1 LIEAIVI
8 VLFSGHVQNGVAI
21 EKNLVQGA
29 LMSHAKHI
37 RFLGLLLSFALLVPF
52 AAYGQSSNGAINGN
66 VVDDSGSALPG
77 VTVTATNVGTAVTRT
92 AVSNG
97 TGHYEVP
104 LLIPGTY
111 RVSGELSGFQAVKF
125 DKVVVNVGTTVT
137 LDFRMKPGVAETV
150 TVTAAAPVIET
161 TKSEV
166 SSVVN
171 DKSIQNLPVNG
182 RNFIDFALTTPGVVK
197 DPRTGDISFAGQRG
211 TLNSLV
217 VDGADNNNTFFG
229 QSLGRT
235 GSGRAPYQF
244 SQDAVKEFQVNA
256 NGYSS
261 EYGRAGGA
269 VINVITKSGTNDFD
283 GSLFE
288 FYRDKKYRA
297 QDYLNVV
304 REQSLGTP
312 VAKSPYHFN
321 QYGGSLGGPIVRDKH
336 FFFANYDAQRNSIP
350 NDTFLG
356 GTIPSDA
363 ASQATAAFLAPKAV
377 PYSQNQNQDVY
388 LLKTDSELTNA
399 NHLSL
404 RFNRQNFT
412 GVNFENGGPQSA
424 PEHTGNSLVKTNTLS
439 LVNSSIFSNSLFNEV
454 RAQYAKDQEPGLANS
469 DQPEATI
476 RQGGTTALVIGR
488 NSFSPRETT
497 INRHQIADTL
507 TFITGAHTI
516 KGGFDYNKDNILN
529 FFPGNFSGVYV
540 FNNLADFPNKPAS
553 YLQNFPGPG
562 TDGGTTHPDLTD
574 LAFFVGDEWR
584 VRPTLT
590 INAGLRYDRQ
600 NFAQPKITNPDPQ
613 LLAAGLDTG
622 RIHEDGNNYGPRLG
636 FAWTPGNDGRTVVRG
651 GYGIFYGRTPAIM
664 IGTGHSQNG
673 IQVLSINFPAAQFPT
688 WPNRYDT
695 LPAALASLPQNIFV
709 FAPNFQDPKVQQS
722 SLGFERGLT
731 NDLSFGVTYQYVKG
745 SVLPRTADINVA
757 NPVTSTI
764 NIYPDATST
773 TPIGTATYTKYTGK
787 AFTNFN
793 RVLEFQSNGHSK
805 YNGIT
810 FDLQKRFAQNWQARL
825 AYTYSKAKDDHPDA
839 TIVVPGVD
847 DAREAQD
854 ALNLGDEYT
863 WADTDVRHRVVL
875 SGVWNIAYAD
885 GIQNSVAHALLSGW
899 SVSAIVS
906 YQSGQPYTPV
916 VNGDLN
922 GDNNRSNDRAPGYA
936 RNSLRLPSQT
946 SIDPRLTREIRILG
960 GARLQLIA
968 EAFNLTN
975 RSNVTRVRNTLYNL
989 SGSGSSAR
997 LNTVAA
1003 TLPSGYQSPSAVA
1016 GPRTYQFAAKFLF

>member
-1 LIEAIVI
+1 MI
-8 VLFSGHVQNGVAI
+8 
-21 EKNLVQGA
+21 
-29 LMSHAKHI
+29 HAKHI
-37 RFLGLLLSFALLVPF
+37 RFLAFLFSLALLVPF
-52 AAYGQSSNGAINGN
+52 AAFAQSSNGAIAGN

-77 VTVTATNVGTAVTRT
+77 VTVTATNAGTAATRT
-92 AVSNG
+92 AVTNG
-97 TGHYEVP
+97 TGHYEIP

-111 RVSGELSGFQAVKF
+111 RVSGELSGFQPVKF

-150 TVTAAAPVIET
+150 TVTAAAPIIET

-166 SSVVN
+166 SSIVN

-182 RNFIDFALTTPGVVK
+182 RNFIDFVLTTPGVVK
-197 DPRTGDISFAGQRG
+197 DPRSGDISFAGQRG
-211 TLNSLV
+211 TLNSVV

-229 QSLGRT
+229 QALGRT

-244 SQDAVKEFQVNA
+244 SQDAVREFQVNS
-256 NGYSS
+256 NSYSP

-304 REQSLGTP
+304 REQSTGVP
-312 VAKSPYHFN
+312 VAKSAYHFN
-321 QYGGSLGGPIVRDKH
+321 QYGGSVGGPIVRDKH
-336 FFFANYDAQRNSIP
+336 FFFANIDAQRNSIP

-356 GTIPSDA
+356 GTIPADA
-363 ASQATAAFLAPKAV
+363 ASQATAAFLAPRAV
-377 PYSQNQNQDVY
+377 PYSQNQNQNVV

-404 RFNRQNFT
+404 RFNRQTFT

-424 PEHTGNSLVKTNTLS
+424 PEHTGNSLVTTNTLS
-439 LVNSSIFSNSLFNEV
+439 MVGSSIFSNALFNEV
-454 RAQYAKDQEPGLANS
+454 RAQYAKDREPGLANS

-476 RQGGTTALVIGR
+476 RQGGSTVLVIGR

-497 INRHQIADTL
+497 IRRHQLADTL
-507 TFITGAHTI
+507 TYITGAHTI

-529 FFPGNFSGVYV
+529 FFPGNFSGVYT
-540 FNNLADFPNKPAS
+540 FNTLADFPNKPAS
-553 YLQNFPGPG
+553 YLQNFAGPG

-574 LAFFVGDEWR
+574 TSLFVGDEWR

-600 NFAQPKITNPDPQ
+600 NFAQPKITNPDAQ
-613 LLAAGLDTG
+613 LIAAGLDTG

-636 FAWTPGNDGRTVVRG
+636 FAWTPGNDGRTVVHG

-673 IQVLSINFPAAQFPT
+673 VQVLSINFPAAQFLA

-709 FAPNFQDPKVQQS
+709 FDPDFQNPKVQQS
-722 SLGFERGLT
+722 SLGIDRALSP
-731 NDLSFGVTYQYVKG
+731 DLSFGVTYQYVKG
-745 SVLPRTADINVA
+745 SDLPRTADINVA
-757 NPVTSTI
+757 SPVATTVTTPSGPVTV
-764 NIYPDATST
+764 
-773 TPIGTATYTKYTGK
+773 TKYTAK
-787 AFTNFN
+787 RFTNFN
-793 RVLEFQSNGHSK
+793 RVLEFQSNGHSQ
-805 YNGIT
+805 YNGLT
-810 FDLQKRFAQNWQARL
+810 LDLQKRFSSNWQARL

-854 ALNLGDEYT
+854 ALNLGDEWAY
-863 WADTDVRHRVVL
+863 ADTDVRHRVVL
-875 SGVWNIAYAD
+875 SGVWNLAYAD
-885 GIQNSVAHALLSGW
+885 HVQNSVAHALLSGW
-899 SVSAIVS
+899 SLSAIVS
-906 YQSGQPYTPV
+906 YQSGQPFTPV

-922 GDNNRSNDRAPGYA
+922 GDLNRANDRAPGAA

-946 SIDPRLTREIRILG
+946 SIDPRLTREIAIFG
-960 GARLQLIA
+960 AARLQLIA

-975 RSNVTRVRNTLYNL
+975 RSNVTRVRNTAFNL
-989 SGSGSSAR
+989 SGSTLTA
-997 LNTVAA
+997 VAP
-1003 TLPSGYQSPSAVA
+1003 TLPAGYLSPSAVA

>member
-1 LIEAIVI
+1 
-8 VLFSGHVQNGVAI
+8 
-21 EKNLVQGA
+21 
-29 LMSHAKHI
+29 MKHI
-37 RFLGLLLSFALLVPF
+37 RFLVFLSLALLVPF
-52 AAYGQSSNGAINGN
+52 SALAQSSNGAINGN
-66 VVDDSGSALPG
+66 VRDDSGSALPG
-77 VTVTATNVGTAVTRT
+77 VAVTATNVATAVART

-97 TGHYEVP
+97 TGHYEIP

-111 RVSGELSGFQAVKF
+111 RVSAELSGFQPQKF
-125 DKVVVNVGTTVT
+125 DKVVVNVGSSVT
-137 LDFRMKPGVAETV
+137 LDMRMKPGVAETV
-150 TVTAAAPVIET
+150 TVTAAAPIIET

-171 DKSIQNLPVNG
+171 EKSIQNLPVNG
-182 RNFIDFALTTPGVVK
+182 RSFIDFALTTPGVVK
-197 DPRTGDISFAGQRG
+197 DPRSGDISFAGQRG

-217 VDGADNNNTFFG
+217 IDGADNNNTFFG

-256 NGYSS
+256 NSYSV

-269 VINVITKSGTNDFD
+269 VINAITKSGTNDFD

-304 REQSLGTP
+304 RQNALGVP

-321 QYGGSLGGPIVRDKH
+321 QFGGSAGGPIVRDKH
-336 FFFANYDAQRNSIP
+336 FFFANVDAQRNSIP

-356 GTIPSDA
+356 GTLPTDA
-363 ASQATAAFLAPKAV
+363 ASQATVAFLAPKAI
-377 PYSQNQNQDVY
+377 PYTQNQNQNVY
-388 LLKTDSELTNA
+388 LFKTDSELTGT
-399 NHLSL
+399 NHLSA
-404 RFNRQNFT
+404 RFNRQTFT

-424 PEHTGNSLVKTNTLS
+424 PEHTGNSLVNTNTLS
-439 LVNSSIFSNSLFNEV
+439 LVDSWVLSNALFNET
-454 RAQYAKDQEPGLANS
+454 RAQYAKDREPGLANS

-476 RQGGTTALVIGR
+476 RQGGTTVLVIGR

-497 INRHQIADTL
+497 IRRHQFADTV
-507 TFITGAHTI
+507 TFVTGAHTV

-529 FFPGNFSGVYV
+529 FFPGNFSGVYT
-540 FNNLADFPNKPAS
+540 FNSLADFPNKPAT
-553 YLQNFPGPG
+553 YLQNFAGPG

-574 LAFFVGDEWR
+574 IAFFLGDEWR
-584 VRPTLT
+584 ITPALT

-636 FAWTPGNDGRTVVRG
+636 FAWTPSTDGRMVVHG

-673 IQVLSINFPAAQFPT
+673 IQVLSINFPAAQFLA

-695 LPAALASLPQNIFV
+695 LPASLASLPQNIFV
-709 FAPNFQDPKVQQS
+709 FDPSFENPKVQQS
-722 SLGFERGLT
+722 SLGFERGVT
-731 NDLSFGVTYQYVKG
+731 NDVSFGVTYQYVKG
-745 SVLPRTADINVA
+745 SDLPRTVDVNVA
-757 NPVTSTI
+757 NPVT
-764 NIYPDATST
+764 ATVT
-773 TPIGTATYTKYTGK
+773 TPSGPVTFTKYTAK
-787 AFTNFN
+787 RFTNFN
-793 RVLEFQSNGHSK
+793 RVLEFQSNGHSQ

-810 FDLQKRFAQNWQARL
+810 FDVQKRFSSNWQARL

-847 DAREAQD
+847 DAREAMD
-854 ALNLGDEYT
+854 ALNLGDEWAY
-863 WADTDVRHRVVL
+863 ADTDVRHRVVL
-875 SGVWNIAYAD
+875 SGVWNLPYAD
-885 GIQNSVAHALLSGW
+885 HFQNSVAHALLSGW
-899 SVSAIVS
+899 SLSAIVS
-906 YQSGQPYTPV
+906 YQSGQPYTAV
-916 VNGDLN
+916 INGDLN
-922 GDNNRSNDRAPGYA
+922 GDLNRVNDRIDA
-936 RNSLRLPSQT
+936 RNTLRLPSQT
-946 SIDPRLTREIRILG
+946 SIDPRLTKEIPIFG
-960 GARLQLIA
+960 AARLQLIA

-975 RSNVTRVRNTLYNL
+975 RSNVTRVRNTAYNL
-989 SGSGSSAR
+989 SGST
-997 LNTVAA
+997 LVPVAE
-1003 TLPSGYQSPSAVA
+1003 TLPSGYKSPSATA